1 MYDGEP
7 EIKGAADSRG
17 DWPGTSEGYKMEM
30 RLGLSRLGGGGW
42 WLVDQTVQATRAGMR
57 GP

>member
-17 DWPGTSEGYKMEM
+17 DWPGTSEGYKMDA
-30 RLGLSRLGGGGW
+30 LGLVKARGW
-42 WLVDQTVQATRAGMR
+42 WMVVGWQHEPA
-57 GP
+57 